1 MILDFMQFQK
11 IEVKMSLFAEIEQVV
26 LRTREYTEKTRKK
39 LLLERNAI
47 IAARMGALPSRP
59 NQPGVAGNRLPPG
72 YGNPAVR
79 PPNAMPRPSSWGNS
93 DSRLLVTYTSF
104 F

>member
-1 MILDFMQFQK
+1 MILVFVQFQK
-11 IEVKMSLFAEIEQVV
+11 IEVKMSLFSEIEQVV

-39 LLLERNAI
+39 LLMERNAI

-72 YGNPAVR
+72 YGNPPVR
-79 PPNAMPRPSSWGNS
+79 PPNALPRP
-93 DSRLLVTYTSF
+93 TS
-104 F
+104 